1 MNNADEL
8 AKYQPTIVVIQYF
21 TSLSFLKKNVSARL
35 LTVSPI
41 HTNKANGLTII
52 AKNATIANGSN
63 NISSIIL

>member
-8 AKYQPTIVVIQYF
+8 AKYHPMRVVIQYL
-21 TSLSFLKKNVSARL
+21 TSLSCLKKCASANL

-41 HTNKANGLTII
+41 QQNKANGVKSST
-52 AKNATIANGSN
+52 KNATITSGSN